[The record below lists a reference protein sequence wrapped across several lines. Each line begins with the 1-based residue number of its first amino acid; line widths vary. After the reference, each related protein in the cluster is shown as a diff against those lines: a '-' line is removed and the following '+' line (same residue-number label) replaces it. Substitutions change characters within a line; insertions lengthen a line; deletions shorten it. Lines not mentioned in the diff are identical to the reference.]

1 MSKDQLRSSQ
11 VITTY
16 GPGAMV
22 DLPET
27 SVMVAGLDHWNYDVT
42 AIPAVDE
49 PRLINKLRLVLGVQ
63 NLTLRTP
70 PPSIEDGR
78 SFHPN
83 MVVWRFPEWFIVQ
96 RTQTTAQGYRR
107 RRLVHLTSLEDNY
120 RRYRD
125 RDYGRQSVVPV
136 RFVRACR
143 NGHIGDI
150 DWKAFVHQKPSDCPR
165 DLWIE
170 ERGTSGE
177 LEVIFVVCECGV
189 TPRSMSQAARRD
201 LRALGSCNGARPWL
215 GPGTKESCGQPN
227 WLLIRSASNAYFPQ
241 TMSVISIPDPRGP
254 IDQVVRQLWDDF
266 LSDVETVAD
275 LARARKKPTVAT
287 RLQGM
292 DDALVMESI
301 GRVRAGADDQDRPI
315 KAVEFE
321 ALSQAKEE
329 LGSDVPD
336 GDFFARSL
344 PRMQWDGGRMAA
356 FERVVLVHRLRE
368 VAAQVGFTRFEAAGP
383 NIEGELELD
392 VKRAPLALDISWL
405 PAMENRGEGV
415 FLQLRHEAVESWL
428 RRPAVQTRGKILTEG
443 FDRWRAEHR
452 GSNAEFPGLP
462 YYMLHSLSHLLLTAI
477 SLECGYPGS
486 SLRERIYASG
496 GGYGILIHTGSSDAQ
511 GTLGG
516 LVLAARD
523 IKRHF
528 ECAIESGTLCS
539 NDPVCAFQLPAE
551 QGRQPLL
558 GSACHGCLLIA
569 ETSCEQRNDFLDRA
583 LVVPTL
589 ENLDCAFFRES

>member
-11 VITTY
+11 MITTY

-22 DLPET
+22 DLPDG
-27 SVMVAGLDHWNYDVT
+27 SIMVAGLDHWNYDAT
-42 AIPAVDE
+42 AIPTIEE
-49 PRLINKLRLVLGVQ
+49 PRLLDKLRRVLDVQ

-70 PPSIEDGR
+70 PPSSEDAR

-83 MVVWRFPEWFIVQ
+83 VVAWRFPEWFIVQ
-96 RTQTTAQGYRR
+96 RTAATPTGYRR
-107 RRLVHLTSLEDNY
+107 RRLVHMTSLDDNY
-120 RRYRD
+120 KYYRD
-125 RDYGRQSVVPV
+125 RDYGRQAVVPI
-136 RFVRACR
+136 RFVRACKS
-143 NGHIGDI
+143 GHIGDI

-177 LEVIFVVCECGV
+177 LEVIFVVCECGES
-189 TPRSMSQAARRD
+189 RSMSQAARRD

-215 GPGTKESCGQPN
+215 GPGTKESCGQAN
-227 WLLIRSASNAYFPQ
+227 WLLIRSASDAYFPQ
-241 TMSVISIPDPRGP
+241 TMSVISIPDSRGP

-266 LSDVETVAD
+266 LSDVQTAEDFSKV
-275 LARARKKPTVAT
+275 RKKPTVAT
-287 RLQGM
+287 RLQGI

-301 GRVRAGADDQDRPI
+301 SRVRAGGDEQDRPI

-321 ALSQAKEE
+321 ALSEAKDE
-329 LGSDVPD
+329 LGTDVPD
-336 GDFFARSL
+336 GDFFARAL
-344 PRMQWDGGRMAA
+344 PRAKWDSEAMSS
-356 FERVVLVHRLRE
+356 FDRVVLVHRLRE

-405 PAMENRGEGV
+405 PARENRGEGI
-415 FLQLRHEAVESWL
+415 FIQLKREAIDSWL
-428 RRPAVQTRGKILTEG
+428 KRPTVQQRGTLLAEG
-443 FDRWRAEHR
+443 FDRWRADHR
-452 GSNAEFPGLP
+452 GSNIDFPGLP

-486 SLRERIYASG
+486 SLRERIYATAG
-496 GGYGILIHTGSSDAQ
+496 AYGILIHTGSSDAE

-523 IKRHF
+523 VKRHF
-528 ECAIESGTLCS
+528 ARAIESGALCA
-539 NDPVCAFQLPAE
+539 NDPVCAFQVPAE
-551 QGRQPLL
+551 QGHQPLL
-558 GSACHGCLLIA
+558 GSACHGCLLVA
-569 ETSCEQRNDFLDRA
+569 ETSCEQRNDYLDRA

-589 ENLDCAFFRES
+589 EALGCAFFRES

>member
-1 MSKDQLRSSQ
+1 
-11 VITTY
+11 
-16 GPGAMV
+16 
-22 DLPET
+22 
-27 SVMVAGLDHWNYDVT
+27 
-42 AIPAVDE
+42 
-49 PRLINKLRLVLGVQ
+49 
-63 NLTLRTP
+63 
-70 PPSIEDGR
+70 
-78 SFHPN
+78 
-83 MVVWRFPEWFIVQ
+83 
-96 RTQTTAQGYRR
+96 
-107 RRLVHLTSLEDNY
+107 
-120 RRYRD
+120 
-125 RDYGRQSVVPV
+125 
-136 RFVRACR
+136 
-143 NGHIGDI
+143 
-150 DWKAFVHQKPSDCPR
+150 
-165 DLWIE
+165 
-170 ERGTSGE
+170 
-177 LEVIFVVCECGV
+177 
-189 TPRSMSQAARRD
+189 
-201 LRALGSCNGARPWL
+201 
-215 GPGTKESCGQPN
+215 
-227 WLLIRSASNAYFPQ
+227 
-241 TMSVISIPDPRGP
+241 MSVISIPDPRGP
-254 IDQVVRQLWDDF
+254 TDQVVRQLWDDF

-275 LARARKKPTVAT
+275 LARTRKKPTVAT
-287 RLQGM
+287 RLQGI

-301 GRVRAGADDQDRPI
+301 GRVRAGEDEQERPI

-321 ALSQAKEE
+321 ALSQSKEE

-344 PRMQWDGGRMAA
+344 PGAQWNGSRMAS

-383 NIEGELELD
+383 NIEGELDID
-392 VKRAPLALDISWL
+392 VKSAPLALDISWL

-415 FLQLRHEAVESWL
+415 FIQLRHEAVESWL
-428 RRPAVQTRGKILTEG
+428 RRSAVQARGKILMEG

-452 GSNAEFPGLP
+452 GSNVDFPGLP

-523 IKRHF
+523 IKRQF
-528 ECAIESGTLCS
+528 ERAIESGTLCS

-589 ENLDCAFFRES
+589 ENLGCAFFPEP